1 MVEEIKMIHE
11 SVEISPTAVVEDGVE
26 IGEGTKIMHGSY
38 ISTNVKIGKNC
49 FIGYNTVIRPGVV
62 IGDGSHVRSLC
73 FVAEGVQMGKNCK
86 IIQLSNLCKDLVIED
101 DVFFGTGVLTC
112 DTKKISH
119 RRNYKPLGE
128 PPYICRGSRIGSG
141 VRINP
146 GIRIAECSMID
157 AASVV
162 TRDTDAFCRYRGTPA
177 RKIGEIME
185 EEII

>member
-1 MVEEIKMIHE
+1 MIHE
-11 SVEISPTAVVEDGVE
+11 SVEIAKTAVVEDCVD
-26 IGEGTKIMHGSY
+26 IGEGSKIMHGAY

-49 FIGYNTVIRPGVV
+49 FIGYNTIIRPGVV

-119 RRNYKPLGE
+119 RRNYKPFGE
-128 PPYICRGSRIGSG
+128 PPYICKGSRIGSG

-146 GIRIAECSMID
+146 GVKIAECSMID

-162 TRDTDAFCRYRGTPA
+162 TRDTEPFCRYRGTPA
-177 RKIGEIME
+177 RNLGELPEDERI
-185 EEII
+185 